1 MRRYP
6 PTVSSLPSYKPLTAL
21 AACALAGLGVC
32 AEAGAAVTIGSDL
45 SGAPNS
51 ACTSAA
57 GCTAT
62 TLSSG
67 GARAL
72 RAPSNGVV
80 VRFRIRHGPTPPGAS
95 YTMKVL
101 SGTGAVTGGLTS
113 FTLAAQAPP
122 NRFDDFVSG
131 GIDTVATVDAAGR
144 PRGVPISSG
153 QRIGVFAPGGVAFE
167 TTVAG
172 SVLAERDGDHAGGA
186 AAYALHAGFEVLIN
200 ADVEPDAD
208 RDGYG
213 DQSQDNCPTAANDQG
228 SNPCGSRP
236 PPRPAPA
243 VLPTG
248 APADYV
254 KPRIGRLLRPRRPL
268 SSLSRQGISVPI
280 ACYERCSA
288 RGALVMRRRSG
299 GPVTV
304 GRGSRRS
311 SAGGRFRLKLK
322 LTRKGKRLLR
332 RSRRNVRLRLR
343 VSAADRWG
351 RSSREQRLVA
361 IVVDTARRER

>member
-1 MRRYP
+1 
-6 PTVSSLPSYKPLTAL
+6 LAAHHLLTAL
-21 AACALAGLGVC
+21 AACAFAGLAGC
-32 AEAGAAVTIGSDL
+32 ADAAAAATIGSDL

-51 ACTSAA
+51 ACTSAT
-57 GCTAT
+57 GCTAA

-72 RAPSNGVV
+72 TAPSNGVV

-101 SGTGAVTGGLTS
+101 SGSGAIVGGLTS
-113 FTLAAQAPP
+113 FALAAQAPP
-122 NRFDDFVSG
+122 NQFDDFVSG
-131 GIDTVATVDAAGR
+131 GVDTVATVDAAGR

-167 TTVAG
+167 TTAAG
-172 SVLAERDGDHAGGA
+172 SVLAERNGDHAGGA

-208 RDGYG
+208 GDGYG
-213 DQSQDNCPTAANDQG
+213 DQSQDNCATAANDQS
-228 SNPCGSRP
+228 SNPCGNRP
-236 PPRPAPA
+236 RPRPAPA
-243 VLPTG
+243 VVPTRV
-248 APADYV
+248 PADYV
-254 KPRIGRLLRPRRPL
+254 KPRIGRLVRPRRPL
-268 SSLSRQGISVPI
+268 SSLSRQGVSVPV
-280 ACYERCSA
+280 ACYESCSA
-288 RGALVMRRRSG
+288 RGTLMIRRGSG

-304 GRGSRRS
+304 GRGRRRS
-311 SAGGRFRLKLK
+311 VSGGRFRLRLK
-322 LTRKGKRLLR
+322 LTRKGKRVLR

-361 IVVDTARRER
+361 IVVDTGRGER